1 MNTIMKFITNYF
13 NLTVLSLFLIASFFL
28 ILLDSKEY
36 KKEGLK
42 TEYTFSKIVGYIYI
56 IGGFAVYIVA
66 NYIKM

>member
-1 MNTIMKFITNYF
+1 MKFITNNF
-13 NLTVLSLFLIASFFL
+13 NLMVLCLFMISSLFL

-42 TEYTFSKIVGYIYI
+42 TEYTFSKIIGYSYIVG
-56 IGGFAVYIVA
+56 GLAVYILA

>member
-42 TEYTFSKIVGYIYI
+42 TEYTFSKRVGYVYI
-56 IGGFAVYIVA
+56 IGGFAMYILA
-66 NYIKM
+66 TYIKT